1 MLDYLPLVI
10 ILGGLGVMAYYL
22 TRSAKSNDQNK
33 AALAQEK
40 GWTYVPNNSVFV
52 SNIPDEERNISYRL
66 KGKTAAGTNWAIT
79 ARKLLTIEKDR
90 MTRLE
95 LNPSTEWLA
104 EKQFADHFLIMP
116 HDGITIPDFILN
128 EIFKRLGFPTGIKRL
143 PDGALPSEL
152 SRHYAVYTDSK
163 IIDDFLTL
171 ATPLLNSW
179 WQKYPR
185 KEKALIVAGSPNGLK
200 IRTEMEIEKEADLI
214 YFVETCLGMI
224 V

>member
-22 TRSAKSNDQNK
+22 TRSAKNTDQK
-33 AALAQEK
+33 RAALAEEK
-40 GWTYVPNNSVFV
+40 GWTYIPGSSIIV
-52 SNIPDEERNISYRL
+52 SNIPDEERNISYHL

-79 ARKLLTIEKDR
+79 ARKLLTIEKER

-104 EKQFADHFLIMP
+104 EKPFVDHFLIMP

-128 EIFKRLGFPTGIKRL
+128 EIFKRLGFPTGINRM
-143 PDGALPSEL
+143 PNSVLPSEL
-152 SRHYAVYTDSK
+152 SNHYAVYADSK
-163 IIDDFLTL
+163 KLDDFLAR
-171 ATPLLNSW
+171 ATPLLNRW

-185 KEKALIVAGSPNGLK
+185 KEKALIVAGSPRGLK
-200 IRTEMEIEKEADLI
+200 IRTEMDIEKETELVF
-214 YFVETCLGMI
+214 FVETCLGMI
-224 V
+224 D